1 MKEKFIASGQN
12 DLSLI
17 LIPLKATRIIPQAF
31 GVLDQTPDGSNPL
44 KKRLHDPNPGT
55 ETF

>member
-17 LIPLKATRIIPQAF
+17 LSPLKATRIIPQAF
-31 GVLDQTPDGSNPL
+31 GMLDQTPDGSSPL
-44 KKRLHDPNPGT
+44 KRLHNPNPGT

>member
-12 DLSLI
+12 DLRLI
-17 LIPLKATRIIPQAF
+17 LSPLKATRIIPQAF
-31 GVLDQTPDGSNPL
+31 GVLDQTPDGSSPL
-44 KKRLHDPNPGT
+44 KNRLHDPNPGT